1 MVFSSP
7 IFLFLFAPVLL
18 AVYFSIRVELRN
30 LVLLMASLFFYLWGE
45 WLYVVVLLVSIG
57 LNYVFGLLLDRL
69 PKGGRARG
77 VLVLAVVVNLALI
90 AVFKY
95 AGFFVAEE
103 TGTAACAPTSIW
115 WPSSSSAACG
125 TVRAGTSSS
134 GGCSMGH
141 SWLPSGWVWAAGA
154 RASGLPCG
162 TPMSGS

>member
-95 AGFFVAEE
+95 AGFFADNLNI
-103 TGTAACAPTSIW
+103 A
-115 WPSSSSAACG
+115 
-125 TVRAGTSSS
+125 
-134 GGCSMGH
+134 
-141 SWLPSGWVWAAGA
+141 L
-154 RASGLPCG
+154 SGLGVRPIALAPLHLPLG
-162 TPMSGS
+162 ISFFTLQALSYVVDVYRRDVMAQRTLIDFALYKTWV